1 MVKWNM
7 DLLIGIKDIDEN
19 HRHLVQLLNEAY
31 DEFVV
36 GINVEQ
42 LFIDELFQ
50 CMANCFDCE
59 ESLMIK
65 TNYNCFSEHKS
76 EHELFTLRFL
86 EIYKNYNQ
94 DANTSIEVLMF
105 LNNWI
110 NHHIR
115 ETDSK
120 FGEFVEIQ
128 KLGKRMNQESAAK
141 LST

>member
-1 MVKWNM
+1 MVKWSM
-7 DLLIGIKDIDEN
+7 DLLIGIKEIDDS
-19 HRHLVQLLNEAY
+19 HRQLVELLNEAY
-31 DEFVV
+31 AEFIV

-42 LFIDELFQ
+42 IFIDELFQ
-50 CMANCFDCE
+50 CMANCFDRE
-59 ESLMIK
+59 ESWMIK
-65 TNYNCFSEHKS
+65 TSYNNFSAHKS

-86 EIYKNYNQ
+86 EIYKNYSQ

-128 KLGKRMNQESAAK
+128 KLGKRMNK
-141 LST
+141 